1 MPEVME
7 EPAAA
12 RSLKK
17 ILDLGMFMETTH
29 SPREYEKF
37 MIICR
42 HEAARSGLS
51 NNKFWA
57 DQDPEKLQRYIEK
70 VTKKD
75 KNLGKYVNFWPVRV
89 LFDLRAGNYINGKYV
104 RYAKVVEPQ
113 RRQDKSSWKA
123 SSTQSTVPPG
133 PSEPARFRIRLRGP
147 ERRCPDS
154 ASPRRVFVGKPPRDM
169 NPNTTFRFLSCSPE
183 PGPAQPT
190 HPKTQLTK
198 PNQPNH
204 HTSPSKCAE
213 PIVCD
218 GSDDELDVAPCSDL
232 PWTPSL
238 MTAPRAPPIQVVYVG
253 CLDCGRPVPRESA
266 GSNQKLKL
274 IVGEDSSLHFRAI
287 FNAGLT
293 NDRQLSLFL
302 GWPTKYR
309 CSLIEN
315 LVASGFVKQGLRRQ
329 LLPFQ
334 AWGEDILIYEDGNAG
349 SKEKESAA
357 MHGVPQPNNTF
368 SGVLQP
374 SAEAE
379 EKLTDPDESVELLY
393 QAMDL
398 GGNRKLFNE
407 VLAYAE
413 KCGLPYLSTY
423 KPSVE
428 LFEEVVKKICDGRI
442 AWERYEDQW
451 PIRFILKR
459 VARKHGCKP
468 IDDHLRPTQP
478 PPPSPP
484 SQHRPK
490 LTLKKPC
497 QTQRSPPA
505 QPKKTDS
512 MPWISHTC
520 PTHTGVDVQS
530 VSRNIQQ
537 FLHFFGLSDLIPV
550 FAMVG
555 VRSDEDMQQFC
566 VFSDEEKDRVLDDYG
581 TGRIVK
587 VNQFQRIAMKTEFT
601 EEKAKGFI
609 QFAKSK

>member
-1 MPEVME
+1 
-7 EPAAA
+7 
-12 RSLKK
+12 
-17 ILDLGMFMETTH
+17 
-29 SPREYEKF
+29 
-37 MIICR
+37 
-42 HEAARSGLS
+42 
-51 NNKFWA
+51 
-57 DQDPEKLQRYIEK
+57 
-70 VTKKD
+70 
-75 KNLGKYVNFWPVRV
+75 
-89 LFDLRAGNYINGKYV
+89 
-104 RYAKVVEPQ
+104 
-113 RRQDKSSWKA
+113 
-123 SSTQSTVPPG
+123 
-133 PSEPARFRIRLRGP
+133 
-147 ERRCPDS
+147 
-154 ASPRRVFVGKPPRDM
+154 M

-190 HPKTQLTK
+190 QPTTQLTK

-204 HTSPSKCAE
+204 HTSLSKCAK

-238 MTAPRAPPIQVVYVG
+238 MTAPRAPPIQVVY
-253 CLDCGRPVPRESA
+253 
-266 GSNQKLKL
+266 KLKL

-315 LVASGFVKQGLRRQ
+315 LVASGF
-329 LLPFQ
+329 
-334 AWGEDILIYEDGNAG
+334 G

-374 SAEAE
+374 
-379 EKLTDPDESVELLY
+379 PVELLY
-393 QAMDL
+393 Q
-398 GGNRKLFNE
+398 LFNE
-407 VLAYAE
+407 VLVYAE
-413 KCGLPYLSTY
+413 K
-423 KPSVE
+423 PSE
-428 LFEEVVKKICDGRI
+428 LFEEVVKKVRFPLYATGRI

-459 VARKHGCKP
+459 
-468 IDDHLRPTQP
+468 
-478 PPPSPP
+478 
-484 SQHRPK
+484 HRPK

-566 VFSDEEKDRVLDDYG
+566 VFSDEEKDREG
-581 TGRIVK
+581 IVK